1 MRSRAPSRHA
11 PAEMSNKSP
20 SDVRQLD
27 ARAARSQRALGE
39 ALVALML
46 DEEFD
51 RITVQQVLDRAGV
64 GRSTFYAHFRN
75 KDDLLLSDAERF
87 IDMLARHFMGVAA
100 GTTRVAPVV
109 ELFSHVEDV
118 ARFIEALDR
127 SGRQDAVFELLLG
140 HLARIIE
147 RRLDTLVPNRDALV
161 LGHSA
166 SARICAA
173 MAMEMLR
180 WFRDH
185 PGVATAKE
193 MDQRYHAMVWR
204 GLSSG
209 GGQRSA
215 M

>member
-1 MRSRAPSRHA
+1 MP
-11 PAEMSNKSP
+11 NKRP
-20 SDVRQLD
+20 PKVRERGRPPRLD
-27 ARAARSQRALGE
+27 ARAARSQLALGR
-39 ALVALML
+39 ALVALMT
-46 DEEFD
+46 DTAFD
-51 RITVQQVLDRAGV
+51 AITVQQVLDRAGV
-64 GRSTFYAHFRN
+64 GRATFYAHFRN

-87 IDMLARHFMGVAA
+87 IDMLARHFTGVAA

-118 ARFIEALDR
+118 ARFIAALDR

-140 HLARIIE
+140 HLAQIIE
-147 RRLDTLVPNRDALV
+147 RRLDILVPNRDALA
-161 LGHSA
+161 LGHSG

-185 PGVATAKE
+185 PGAATAKE